1 MNICIDIERKNDDM
15 TKTSRDNRTFW
26 MFIGPCLFAFVTV
39 VIIPFF
45 IGIYYTFT
53 DWNGANPKYNFVGLS
68 NYLYVFKDAQ
78 FIYSFKISLI
88 YTFGSVITINA
99 IGFGLAYIVTRN
111 LKTKNILR
119 TGFFMPNLIGGLIL
133 GFIWQFMFNS
143 VFTGIGEKIGSS
155 ILSTSMLQE
164 PNTAVLAM
172 LIVSTWQ
179 YAGYIMVI
187 YISALENVPTDLIE
201 AARIDGA
208 NGIQVFRHITIPMV
222 RQGMTVCL
230 FLTLANSFK
239 MFDLNFSLTPS
250 KSTEMLALNI
260 YKEAFVTN
268 NMGIGQAKAIIFFI
282 LVTAISLTQVYFNK
296 KKEVEA

>member
-1 MNICIDIERKNDDM
+1 M
-15 TKTSRDNRTFW
+15 TKKSRDNRDFW
-26 MFIGPCLFAFVTV
+26 IFVGPCLFAMTLV

-53 DWNGANPKYNFVGLS
+53 NWNGASPDYDFVGIS
-68 NYLYVFKDAQ
+68 NY
-78 FIYSFKISLI
+78 ISLFSDSQFKYSLGITII
-88 YTFGSVITINA
+88 YTFASVITINL
-99 IGFGLAYIVTRN
+99 IGFALAYMVTRN
-111 LKTKNILR
+111 LKTKNFLR

-143 VFTGIGEKIGSS
+143 VFTGIGSKLGSET
-155 ILSTSMLQE
+155 LSTSLLQE
-164 PNTAVLAM
+164 PSTAVIAM

-187 YISALENVPTDLIE
+187 YVSALENVPKDLIE
-201 AARIDGA
+201 AAHIDGTNA
-208 NGIQVFRHITIPMV
+208 FQTFRHITIPMV
-222 RQGMTVCL
+222 RQGITICL

-239 MFDLNFSLTPS
+239 MFDLNFSLSPAKT
-250 KSTEMLALNI
+250 TEMLSLNI
-260 YKEAFVTN
+260 YKEAFVVN
-268 NMGIGQAKAIIFFI
+268 NMGIGQAKAIVFFI

>member
-1 MNICIDIERKNDDM
+1 MSK
-15 TKTSRDNRTFW
+15 KSRDRKDFW
-26 MFIGPCLFAFVTV
+26 LFVGPCLFALIMV
-39 VIIPFF
+39 VIIPFI

-53 DWNGANPKYNFVGLS
+53 NWNGANPHYDFVGFK
-68 NYLYVFKDAQ
+68 NYMGLIKDTQFLYA
-78 FIYSFKISLI
+78 FKITII
-88 YTFGSVITINA
+88 YTVASVITINI

-111 LKTKNILR
+111 LKTKNFLR

-143 VFTGIGEKIGSS
+143 VFTGIGKSLGST

-164 PNTAVLAM
+164 PSTAVLAM

-187 YISALENVPTDLIE
+187 YVASLENVPHDLIE
-201 AARIDGA
+201 AAHIDGA
-208 NGIQVFRHITIPMV
+208 NGWKTFKNITVPMV
-222 RQGMTVCL
+222 RPGITVCL

-239 MFDLNFSLTPS
+239 MFDLNFSLTPA
-250 KSTEMLALNI
+250 KTTEMLALNI
-260 YKEAFVTN
+260 YKEAFVSN
-268 NMGIGQAKAIIFFI
+268 NMGVGQAKAIIFFI
-282 LVTAISLTQVYFNK
+282 FVTAISLTQVYFNK